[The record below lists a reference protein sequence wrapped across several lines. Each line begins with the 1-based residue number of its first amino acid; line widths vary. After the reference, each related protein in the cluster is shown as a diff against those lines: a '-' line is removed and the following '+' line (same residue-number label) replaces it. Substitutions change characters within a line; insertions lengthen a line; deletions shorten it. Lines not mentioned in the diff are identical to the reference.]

1 MQTYVTDKAGTFNLH
16 PLTFKRIS
24 AAGAQLRKDGVRIH
38 DLDPETNPQMAAE
51 IARQCIASW
60 TLEGGAEPLKGLGP
74 RQARELLME
83 DPYVMAFVLGKSKEQ
98 ADERAKDFEVV
109 SGN

>member
-1 MQTYVTDKAGTFNLH
+1 MQTYVTAESGTFNIH

-24 AAGAQLRKDGVRIH
+24 AAGAQLRKDGVKIQ

-51 IARQCIASW
+51 IVRQCIAGW
-60 TLEGGAEPLKGLGP
+60 TLEGGADPLKGLTP
-74 RQARELLME
+74 KAARELLME
-83 DPYVMAFVLGKSKEQ
+83 DPYVMAFVLSKAKDL
-98 ADERAKDFEVV
+98 ADEWAKRFEVV